1 MIYADR
7 QQLVAAL
14 VLLVSALFV
23 SVRLVKPH
31 YRARMRWI
39 SIATFLVALGIVVVW
54 IAVWLV
60 GLVPP
65 PDH

>member
-7 QQLVAAL
+7 QQLVAAF

-23 SVRLVKPH
+23 SVRLVKPR

-39 SIATFLVALGIVVVW
+39 SIAGFLVALGIVVVW
-54 IAVWLV
+54 IAVWLI
-60 GLVPP
+60 GLVPRL
-65 PDH
+65 DH

>member
-7 QQLVAAL
+7 QQLIAAF

-39 SIATFLVALGIVVVW
+39 SIAAFLATLGIVVVL
-54 IAVWLV
+54 IAVWLL
-60 GLVPP
+60 GLVPAQ
-65 PDH
+65 DH

>member
-7 QQLVAAL
+7 QQLVAAF

-31 YRARMRWI
+31 YRARMRWV
-39 SIATFLVALGIVVVW
+39 SIAGFLLALGIVVVW

-60 GLVPP
+60 GLLPP
-65 PDH
+65 SNH

>member
-7 QQLVAAL
+7 QQLVAAF

-39 SIATFLVALGIVVVW
+39 SIAGFLVALGIVVVW
-54 IAVWLV
+54 IAVWLI
-60 GLVPP
+60 GLVPRL
-65 PDH
+65 DH

>member
-23 SVRLVKPH
+23 SVRLVKPR
-31 YRARMRWI
+31 YRAGMRWI
-39 SIATFLVALGIVVVW
+39 SIAGFLVALGIVVVW

-60 GLVPP
+60 GLVPT

>member
-1 MIYADR
+1 MVYADR
-7 QQLVAAL
+7 QQLVTAL

-31 YRARMRWI
+31 YRARMRRI
-39 SIATFLVALGIVVVW
+39 SIAGFLVALGIVVVW

-60 GLVPP
+60 GLVPR

>member
-7 QQLVAAL
+7 QQLVAAF

-23 SVRLVKPH
+23 SVRLVKPR

-39 SIATFLVALGIVVVW
+39 SIAALLAALGIVVVW
-54 IAVWLV
+54 IAVWHV
-60 GLVPP
+60 GLVPAQ
-65 PDH
+65 DH

>member
-7 QQLVAAL
+7 QQLVIAL

-23 SVRLVKPH
+23 SVRLVKPA

-39 SIATFLVALGIVVVW
+39 SIAGFLVALGIVVVW

-60 GLVPP
+60 GLVPR